1 MLSKEQTVQE
11 CDATYDAMKYKR
23 TAQKKSSK
31 KSTQTIL
38 AFEEKNMFFVQTL
51 ILKNTAKFM
60 LPKYKRILLKLSGEA
75 IMGNSEQGFEPFN
88 ANIIEQYAMDIK
100 TVVDLG
106 VQVAIVIGGG
116 NIYRGMNEADSGIER
131 AHGDYMGMLATV
143 INGMA
148 MQAMLE
154 KIGVYTRLQ
163 SAINMEQVAEPYI
176 RRKAMRHLEKGRVVI
191 FGAGTGNPYFTT
203 DTAGSLRAIEMK
215 ADVILKGTRV
225 DGIYT
230 ADPEKD
236 LTATRFEQISFS
248 ECLSLN
254 LKVMDMTAFTLCM
267 ENKLPIIVFDMN
279 KPGNLLSVI
288 EGKKVGTLV
297 M

>member
-1 MLSKEQTVQE
+1 
-11 CDATYDAMKYKR
+11 
-23 TAQKKSSK
+23 
-31 KSTQTIL
+31 
-38 AFEEKNMFFVQTL
+38 
-51 ILKNTAKFM
+51 M
-60 LPKYKRILLKLSGEA
+60 LPRYKRILLKLSGEA
-75 IMGNSEQGFEPFN
+75 LQGNSKSGEPFDPK
-88 ANIIEQYAMDIK
+88 ILEQYAQDIK
-100 TVVDLG
+100 QVTDLG

-116 NIYRGMNEADSGIER
+116 NIYRGMNEAESGIER

-143 INGMA
+143 INAMA

-154 KIGVYTRLQ
+154 KIGVYSRLQ

-176 RRKAMRHLEKGRVVI
+176 RRKALRHLEKGRVVI

-236 LTATRFEQISFS
+236 ETATRYEKLSFQ
-248 ECLSLN
+248 ECIDQK

-267 ENKLPIIVFDMN
+267 ENKLPIIVFN
-279 KPGNLLSVI
+279 VNTPGNLLQVVQGMNI
-288 EGKKVGTLV
+288 GTLV
-297 M
+297 S

>member
-1 MLSKEQTVQE
+1 MQ
-11 CDATYDAMKYKR
+11 
-23 TAQKKSSK
+23 
-31 KSTQTIL
+31 
-38 AFEEKNMFFVQTL
+38 
-51 ILKNTAKFM
+51 
-60 LPKYKRILLKLSGEA
+60 PKYKRVLLKLSGEA
-75 IMGNSEQGFEPFN
+75 LLGNERNGDPFN
-88 ANIIEQYAMDIK
+88 PKIIEQYANEIK
-100 TVVDLG
+100 ELVALG
-106 VQVAIVIGGG
+106 IEVAIVIGGG

-143 INGMA
+143 INAMA
-148 MQAMLE
+148 IQAMLE

-176 RRKAMRHLEKGRVVI
+176 RRKALRHLEKGRVVI

-225 DGIYT
+225 DGIYD
-230 ADPEKD
+230 ADPEKNPN
-236 LTATRFEQISFS
+236 AKKFETISFQDCIS
-248 ECLSLN
+248 KN

-279 KPGNLLSVI
+279 KEGNLIKIVKGES
-288 EGKKVGTLV
+288 VGTLV
-297 M
+297 Q